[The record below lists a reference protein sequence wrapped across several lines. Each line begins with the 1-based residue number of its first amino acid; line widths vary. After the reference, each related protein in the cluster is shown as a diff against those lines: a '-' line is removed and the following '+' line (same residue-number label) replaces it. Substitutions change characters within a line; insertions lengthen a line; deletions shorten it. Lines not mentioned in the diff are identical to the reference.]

1 MKQRQPE
8 NQYYD
13 ITKNR
18 EKRRCKMN
26 LPNDLLY
33 SKEHEW
39 IEVNNNNVTIGI
51 TEFAQSEL
59 GDIVF
64 VELPEVG
71 DTMTFNESFG
81 SVESV
86 KTVSE
91 LYAPVNGTITA
102 VNEELEDNP
111 EFVNESP
118 YEKAW
123 MITVDISD
131 KTDLDTL
138 LSPEEYQ
145 KQISE

>member
-1 MKQRQPE
+1 MSIPK
-8 NQYYD
+8 
-13 ITKNR
+13 
-18 EKRRCKMN
+18 
-26 LPNDLLY
+26 DLLY

-39 IEVNNNNVTIGI
+39 VKKEDGKLRIGI
-51 TEFAQSEL
+51 TDFAQDEL

-71 DTMTFNESFG
+71 DELELNEPFG

-91 LYAPVNGTITA
+91 LYAPVSGKVVE
-102 VNEELEDNP
+102 VNADLEDSP

-123 MITVDISD
+123 MVVIEPSEQAQ
-131 KTDLDTL
+131 LDEL
-138 LSPEEYQ
+138 LNAEAYEAVLNDEE
-145 KQISE
+145 

>member
-1 MKQRQPE
+1 MS
-8 NQYYD
+8 
-13 ITKNR
+13 
-18 EKRRCKMN
+18 
-26 LPNDLLY
+26 LPKDLLY

-39 IEVNNNNVTIGI
+39 VKKEGNNVRIGI
-51 TEFAQSEL
+51 TDFAQDEL

-71 DTMTFNESFG
+71 DELELNEPFG

-91 LYAPVNGTITA
+91 LYAPVSGKVVE
-102 VNEELEDNP
+102 VNEELEDSP

-123 MITVDISD
+123 MVVVELSD
-131 KTDLDTL
+131 ESEMDDL
-138 LSPEEYQ
+138 LSAEGYEEE
-145 KQISE
+145 ISE

>member
-1 MKQRQPE
+1 MSIPK
-8 NQYYD
+8 
-13 ITKNR
+13 
-18 EKRRCKMN
+18 
-26 LPNDLLY
+26 DLLY

-39 IEVNNNNVTIGI
+39 VKREDGKLRIGI
-51 TEFAQSEL
+51 TDFAQDEL

-71 DTMTFNESFG
+71 DELELNEPFG

-91 LYAPVNGTITA
+91 LYAPVSGKVVE
-102 VNEELEDNP
+102 VNADLEDSP

-123 MITVDISD
+123 MVVIEPSEQAQ
-131 KTDLDTL
+131 LDEL
-138 LSPEEYQ
+138 LNAEAYEAVLNEE
-145 KQISE
+145 E